1 LPHEGER
8 MTDESSLDDLSIE
21 ELEDILEA
29 KRRDRALRLFRRVAE
44 GDAAAPG
51 DPSVAPPRKS
61 DIQDSLEA
69 GAGGRGAQ
77 RRVAPAPSADIGRG
91 GRTGAAGAD
100 VSLKPVEIVA
110 DGGLVDRAGSLIGR
124 LNRRIWLKG
133 FPRLRD
139 RLLLLLELAALA
151 GLIFVVYSSL
161 SELQVL
167 NKEVAEAL
175 GSDQTETPVPTTSSV
190 LPGGSLP
197 PATEGTVPG
206 PYRHLVESGAAI
218 PIPTPGP
225 RQPSR
230 IVIPAIGVDAP
241 VVEGDGWE
249 ELKMGVGHRV
259 GSANPGERGNMV
271 ISGHNDVYGE
281 IFRHLEDLNIGDE
294 IFVYAGDTPHRYLVV
309 AKMVVDPGEV
319 SLLESTPNATLT
331 LITCHPY
338 MIDTH
343 RLVAIAELAN
353 Q

>member
-1 LPHEGER
+1 
-8 MTDESSLDDLSIE
+8 MSDESSMDDLTIE

-29 KRRDRALRLFRRVAE
+29 KRRARARQRFRRVASDE
-44 GDAAAPG
+44 RPESVPPSDEPARQRAPRL
-51 DPSVAPPRKS
+51 PREPKV
-61 DIQDSLEA
+61 DGGPTPTPEHTTVPAGTNVTQAGVGGEA
-69 GAGGRGAQ
+69 TSFKA
-77 RRVAPAPSADIGRG
+77 
-91 GRTGAAGAD
+91 
-100 VSLKPVEIVA
+100 VEIVP
-110 DGGLVDRAGSLIGR
+110 DTGVTGKAGSVLRR
-124 LNRRIWLKG
+124 LNRSLWLKG

-151 GLIFVVYSSL
+151 GLIFVIYSSL

-167 NKEVAEAL
+167 NREVAEAL
-175 GSDQTETPVPTTSSV
+175 ETEPEVEAVSTYPVV

-197 PATEGTVPG
+197 PESAGTVPG
-206 PYRHLVESGAAI
+206 QLRHLVEPGASI

-225 RQPSR
+225 RQASR
-230 IVIPAIGVDAP
+230 ISIPSIDVDVP

-249 ELKMGVGHRV
+249 ELKMGAGHRI
-259 GSANPGERGNMV
+259 GSANPGERGNIV

-281 IFRHLEDLNIGDE
+281 IFRHLEDVNIGDE
-294 IFVYAGDTPHRYLVV
+294 VIVHAGDTPYRYVVV
-309 AKMVVDPGEV
+309 AKMVVEPTEV

-343 RLVAIAELAN
+343 RLVVIAELAN